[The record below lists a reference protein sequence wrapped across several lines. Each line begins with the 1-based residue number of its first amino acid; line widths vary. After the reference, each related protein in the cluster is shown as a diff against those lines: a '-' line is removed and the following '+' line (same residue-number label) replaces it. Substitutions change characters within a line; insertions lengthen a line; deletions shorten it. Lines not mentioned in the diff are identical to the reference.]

1 MNETLPDSFTP
12 REYYEQYK
20 KQREEK
26 QREEEEKKR
35 REEEEVQK
43 VAAVN
48 EDDLF
53 DPLSYLCQYSV
64 CSQNGSMGPLS
75 VPILEFDS

>member
-1 MNETLPDSFTP
+1 M
-12 REYYEQYK
+12 
-20 KQREEK
+20 EK
-26 QREEEEKKR
+26 QREEEEKKQ
-35 REEEEVQK
+35 REEEEAQK

-48 EDDLF
+48 EDDLT

-64 CSQNGSMGPLS
+64 CSINGSMGSQS